1 MRKQPMVS
9 DANAKPSRDPPQ
21 NHRDQERLPTEEE
34 QRRQCADVKRS
45 HDQGGDPNDGLLKRS
60 VVRKDPWHSHIVPLT
75 CFDGR
80 ICVWP
85 TPLGNTCVRDADVE
99 GLRAF
104 LALPVQK
111 PVEERT
117 GLTKKY
123 DFVLKK
129 GDNDAPATGQ
139 EVHQH
144 PIPTW

>member
-1 MRKQPMVS
+1 
-9 DANAKPSRDPPQ
+9 
-21 NHRDQERLPTEEE
+21 
-34 QRRQCADVKRS
+34 
-45 HDQGGDPNDGLLKRS
+45 
-60 VVRKDPWHSHIVPLT
+60 
-75 CFDGR
+75 
-80 ICVWP
+80 
-85 TPLGNTCVRDADVE
+85 VE

-139 EVHQH
+139 EGPPASDPDLVNLWNLGALGF
-144 PIPTW
+144 PTGRRCFGCDVVIRCENKIRRQLSKVECFGKLLFV